1 MGRRSCGYPKKL
13 LERLGCVTMN
23 TETLQAIGVGTGLK
37 KLLSLFLLK
46 SGSCNCDQHVEVMN
60 LEGPQ
65 WCLTNLETV
74 VDWLQESAKERKLPF
89 IRVLA
94 KKLVKRAINNSL
106 KKYKSLGLPL

>member
-1 MGRRSCGYPKKL
+1 VNTN
-13 LERLGCVTMN
+13 LETFQSIGAG
-23 TETLQAIGVGTGLK
+23 TELK

-46 SGSCNCDQHVEVMN
+46 SGSCNCDQRAQVMN

-65 WCLTNLETV
+65 WCLTNLETI

-94 KKLVKRAINNSL
+94 RKLVKRAINNSI